1 MLIALAVSTASQTVA
16 PVLVVTEN
24 TKHNVSEN
32 PVNHENM
39 DGHPGQNIPNGE
51 NIALESLN
59 EEQKEEM
66 INRILNETEGI
77 ALSLI
82 LMLRHTEK

>member
-1 MLIALAVSTASQTVA
+1 MLISLAVSTASQTVA

-24 TKHNVSEN
+24 TKHNVSKN
-32 PVNHENM
+32 PVNPENM
-39 DGHPGQNIPNGE
+39 KEHSGKNIPDGE

-77 ALSLI
+77 ALSLT
-82 LMLRHTEK
+82 LMHR